1 MVEYCNLSG
10 DGFMS
15 LYNVP
20 SMVAMGVAG
29 NDDITGTLE
38 GIENLVNLQELY
50 VGETGMSGPLPEGL
64 GALTKMKFIKS
75 SQAAFTGALPASIG
89 NLVDLEELD
98 FSLNSLDG
106 ELPEELGQLT
116 KLEKVALH
124 GKGDCNIYI
133 CVVITSCVLS
143 LFTTCISPFMQN
155 HCSLYW
161 CFTRID
167 W

>member
-1 MVEYCNLSG
+1 
-10 DGFMS
+10 MS

-20 SMVAMGVAG
+20 SMVVLGVAG

-124 GKGDCNIYI
+124 GNGECNIYI
-133 CVVITSCVLS
+133 CVVIYIVCIVIIYNLHLTFHAKPLQPLLVLYPNR
-143 LFTTCISPFMQN
+143 LVIGLMLLRLT
-155 HCSLYW
+155 
-161 CFTRID
+161 
-167 W
+167 

>member
-1 MVEYCNLSG
+1 
-10 DGFMS
+10 MS

-20 SMVAMGVAG
+20 SMVALGVAG

-64 GALTKMKFIKS
+64 GTLTKMKFIKS

-124 GKGDCNIYI
+124 GNGECNIYI
-133 CVVITSCVLS
+133 CVVAIHVTCVLS

-155 HCSLYW
+155 HCSLHW

>member
-1 MVEYCNLSG
+1 
-10 DGFMS
+10 
-15 LYNVP
+15 
-20 SMVAMGVAG
+20 MVALGVAG

-50 VGETGMSGPLPEGL
+50 VGETGMSGPLPEGF
-64 GALTKMKFIKS
+64 GALTKMKFIKGS
-75 SQAAFTGALPASIG
+75 EAAFTGALPASIG

-124 GKGDCNIYI
+124 GNGECKSASVWLSYMHVYCHYLQLASHIS
-133 CVVITSCVLS
+133 CKTITSQPLLELCPNRLV
-143 LFTTCISPFMQN
+143 IG
-155 HCSLYW
+155 
-161 CFTRID
+161 
-167 W
+167 